1 MVYSS
6 ITQVFDL
13 TDSNSDEMEVVDNL
27 SRIDLDPYDSDYE
40 SPKPIDYKAVIDEI
54 ENDLSIFGGVRGSP
68 LTMRDRRSLGVH
80 RVLNDLESRNYTS
93 YISSPQEIIDRLHR
107 LYDAQREYISYLE
120 AGGQSFAH

>member
-6 ITQVFDL
+6 IAQVFDL
-13 TDSNSDEMEVVDNL
+13 TDSNSDEMEVVDNF

-68 LTMRDRRSLGVH
+68 LTMRDRKSLGVH